1 VDNPVLIVEAPILD
15 DESISKI
22 YEFLQNLTFAFDAH
36 YYKQLR
42 RYDRS
47 KDSLDGPA
55 FLRDIQG
62 DQRSLNEC
70 DVGDATNQTADLFDD
85 QIPF

>member
-15 DESISKI
+15 DESITKI
-22 YEFLQNLTFAFDAH
+22 YEFLQNLTFAFNAH

-47 KDSLDGPA
+47 KDSPDGPD
-55 FLRDIQG
+55 FLHGIQG
-62 DQRSLNEC
+62 DQRSLNE
-70 DVGDATNQTADLFDD
+70 DDAGDATNQTADLFDD